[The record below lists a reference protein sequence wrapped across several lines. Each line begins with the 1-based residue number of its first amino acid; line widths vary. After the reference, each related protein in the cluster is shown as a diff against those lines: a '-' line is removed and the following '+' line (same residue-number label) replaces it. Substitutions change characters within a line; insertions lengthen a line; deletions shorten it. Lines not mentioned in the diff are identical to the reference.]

1 MVTKHGHS
9 TNQNIKTEIV
19 CCLTLSDRN
28 TWVYQNYTE
37 TNQYWNSKIFLTWI
51 VYCDLSLIGIH
62 RWH

>member
-9 TNQNIKTEIV
+9 TNQNIETEIV

-37 TNQYWNSKIFLTWI
+37 TNQYWNYKILPYMISLLWFI
-51 VYCDLSLIGIH
+51 VDRYT
-62 RWH
+62 